1 MKEYLLGGQIIN
13 TGKYLAITG
22 GLGVFFIFCFFFI
35 YPNSDFDHELI
46 NQVKSGTPTDK
57 LTLQIEQESEKE
69 KNLVLKHLEAHI
81 NDMNYW
87 SKIDN
92 GSKEDF
98 EYYIDTYKMQIDAIN
113 NCEKLRKQFINHE
126 ISEDYYLEEISLLK
140 ARLET

>member
-22 GLGVFFIFCFFFI
+22 GLGVFIIFCFFLI

-46 NQVKSGTPTDK
+46 NQVNSGTPTDK

-69 KNLVLKHLEAHI
+69 KSLVLKHLEAHI

-92 GSKEDF
+92 SSKEDF
-98 EYYIDTYKMQIDAIN
+98 EYYIDTYKMQIEAIN

-126 ISEDYYLEEISLLK
+126 ISEDYFLDEISFLK

>member
-1 MKEYLLGGQIIN
+1 LKEYLLGGQIIN

-46 NQVKSGTPTDK
+46 NQVQSGTPTDK

-113 NCEKLRKQFINHE
+113 NCEKLRKEFINHE